1 MMNVKRLILVITR
14 LFNVINITDF
24 SHYSFNK
31 SPSTPKPVGPGMSTS
46 TPMIDAPLVEHRTPM
61 SGISHISKLSD
72 IQPLPQSSG
81 SSS

>member
-31 SPSTPKPVGPGMSTS
+31 SPSTPKPVRPGMSTS
-46 TPMIDAPLVEHRTPM
+46 TPMIDAPLVEH
-61 SGISHISKLSD
+61 
-72 IQPLPQSSG
+72 
-81 SSS
+81 